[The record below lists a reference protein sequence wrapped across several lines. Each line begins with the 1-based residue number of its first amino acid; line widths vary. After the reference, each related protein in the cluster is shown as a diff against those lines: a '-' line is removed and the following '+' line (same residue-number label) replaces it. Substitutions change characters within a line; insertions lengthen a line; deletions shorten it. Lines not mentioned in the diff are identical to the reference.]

1 MESELVS
8 LQRRVA
14 ELEKA
19 LTIVTAQRKRPAPWP
34 AMAGAIGGALL
45 MAAAGA
51 RVFAQ
56 PGLPPPSKVTAP
68 FEVVD
73 GRGRTLF
80 KVQMSASGAGLALFY
95 DDTGQETAIVGRSTG
110 SEKPAFQVVRKGVM
124 VAGLGAW
131 EDGGGVLALYD
142 NSGVLSASIGTAA
155 SSGAG
160 VMRVFSKGAPRIELG
175 VANGS
180 DSGSMSL
187 YSKSKAET
195 IIVGDAG
202 IRQTNARGNPAA
214 QFGVDDN
221 SNGYVMAANPG
232 GLFLSRLGVASNGSS
247 GRVEVS
253 GGGEIKV
260 LMGVLD
266 NGKGDLCST
275 GSPGKQVCMS
285 GLAVKTLTPY

>member
-1 MESELVS
+1 MEPELVN

-19 LTIVTAQRKRPAPWP
+19 LIQVSAHRRRPAMW
-34 AMAGAIGGALL
+34 AATAGVVAGALV

-56 PGLPPPSKVTAP
+56 PGITPTKVTAP

-73 GRGRTLF
+73 TKGRTLF
-80 KVQMSASGAGLALFY
+80 KVQMSASGAGLGLFF
-95 DDTGQETAIVGRSTG
+95 DEAGEEAAVVGKASG
-110 SEKPAFQVVRKGVM
+110 SDKPAFQVVRKGVM

-131 EDGGGVLALYD
+131 ENGGGGLSLYSATGVLAAD
-142 NSGVLSASIGTAA
+142 IGASRSGDAGLVRVLSNGT
-155 SSGAG
+155 
-160 VMRVFSKGAPRIELG
+160 RRIEMG
-175 VANGS
+175 VANQS
-180 DSGSMSL
+180 ESGSMSL
-187 YSKSKAET
+187 FSKTKAET

-202 IRQTNARGNPAA
+202 VRQTNAQGLPAA

-221 SNGYVMAANPG
+221 SNGYVMAANRG
-232 GLFLSRLGVASNGSS
+232 GTFLSRLGVASSGSS

-260 LMGVLD
+260 LMGMLD
-266 NGKGDLCST
+266 NGKGDLCAT
-275 GSPGKQVCMS
+275 GSPGKQVCLS
-285 GLAVKTLTPY
+285 GLAVKTMTPY

>member
-1 MESELVS
+1 MEPELVN

-19 LTIVTAQRKRPAPWP
+19 LIQVSAHRRRPAMW
-34 AMAGAIGGALL
+34 AATAGAVAGVLV

-56 PGLPPPSKVTAP
+56 PGITPTKVTAP

-73 GRGRTLF
+73 TKGRTLF

-95 DDTGQETAIVGRSTG
+95 DDAGQETAIVGRATG
-110 SEKPAFQVVRKGVM
+110 SDKPEFQVVRKGVL

-131 EDGGGVLALYD
+131 ENGGGHLSMYD
-142 NSGVLSASIGTAA
+142 NTGVLEATIGAA
-155 SSGAG
+155 PSGGAG

-175 VANGS
+175 VANVS
-180 DSGSMSL
+180 DAGSMSL
-187 YSKSKAET
+187 FSKTKAET
-195 IIVGDAG
+195 IVVGDVG
-202 IRQTNARGNPAA
+202 IRQTNAQGLPAA

-221 SNGYVMAANPG
+221 SNGYVMAANRG
-232 GLFLSRLGVASNGSS
+232 GTFLSKLSVAANGSS

-266 NGKGDLCST
+266 NGKGDLCAT

>member
-1 MESELVS
+1 MEPELVN

-19 LTIVTAQRKRPAPWP
+19 LIQVSAHRGRPARW
-34 AMAGAIGGALL
+34 AATAGAVAGALV
-45 MAAAGA
+45 MAAASA

-95 DDTGQETAIVGRSTG
+95 DDTGEETAIIGRATG
-110 SEKPAFQVVRKGVM
+110 SDKPDFQVVRKGVL

-131 EDGGGVLALYD
+131 ENGGGVLALYD
-142 NSGVLSASIGTAA
+142 KTGVLSASIGTAA

-160 VMRVFSKGAPRIELG
+160 VMRVFNKGTPRIELG
-175 VANGS
+175 VAKGS
-180 DSGSMSL
+180 ESGSMSL
-187 YSKSKAET
+187 FSKSKAET
-195 IIVGDAG
+195 ILVGDAG
-202 IRQTNARGNPAA
+202 IRQTNAQGNPAA

-232 GLFLSRLGVASNGSS
+232 GLFLSKLGVASNGSS

-266 NGKGDLCST
+266 NGKGDLCAT
-275 GSPGKQVCMS
+275 GSPGKQACIS

>member
-1 MESELVS
+1 MEPELVN

-19 LTIVTAQRKRPAPWP
+19 LIQVPAHRRRPAMW
-34 AMAGAIGGALL
+34 AATAGAVAGALV

-56 PGLPPPSKVTAP
+56 PGITPTKVTAP

-73 GRGRTLF
+73 TRGRTLF

-95 DDTGQETAIVGRSTG
+95 DDAGQETAIVGRATG
-110 SEKPAFQVVRKGVM
+110 SDKPEFQVVRKGVL

-131 EDGGGVLALYD
+131 EDGGGHLSIYD
-142 NSGVLSASIGTAA
+142 NTGVLEATIGAAA
-155 SSGAG
+155 SGGAG

-175 VANGS
+175 VANVS
-180 DSGSMSL
+180 DAGSMSL
-187 YSKSKAET
+187 FSKTKAET

-202 IRQTNARGNPAA
+202 VRQTNAQGLPAA

-221 SNGYVMAANPG
+221 SNGYVMSANRG
-232 GLFLSRLGVASNGSS
+232 GTFLSKLGVAPNGSS
-247 GRVEVS
+247 GRVEIS

-266 NGKGDLCST
+266 NGKGDLCAT
-275 GSPGKQVCMS
+275 GSPGKQVCVS
-285 GLAVKTLTPY
+285 GLAVKTMTPY

>member
-1 MESELVS
+1 MWP
-8 LQRRVA
+8 
-14 ELEKA
+14 A
-19 LTIVTAQRKRPAPWP
+19 LTG
-34 AMAGAIGGALL
+34 AMAGALV

-80 KVQMSASGAGLALFY
+80 KVQMSASGAGLGLFF
-95 DDTGQETAIVGRSTG
+95 DDTGQEAAIIGTASG

-131 EDGGGVLALYD
+131 ENGSGVLALYD
-142 NSGVLSASIGTAA
+142 NTGVLSASIGTAA
-155 SSGAG
+155 SSSAG

-175 VANGS
+175 VAKGS
-180 DSGSMSL
+180 ESGSMSV
-187 YSKSKAET
+187 YGKGKAET
-195 IIVGDAG
+195 IIVGDVG
-202 IRQTNARGNPAA
+202 IRQTNPQGLPSA

-221 SNGYVMAANPG
+221 NNGYVMAANPG
-232 GLFLSRLGVASNGSS
+232 GTFLSRLGLASDGSS

-260 LMGVLD
+260 LMAIRD
-266 NGKGDLCST
+266 NGKGDVCAN
-275 GSPGKQVCMS
+275 GSPGKQVCLS
-285 GLAVKTLTPY
+285 GLAIKTLTPF

>member
-1 MESELVS
+1 MEPELVN

-19 LTIVTAQRKRPAPWP
+19 LIQVSAHRRRPAMW
-34 AMAGAIGGALL
+34 AATAGAVAGALV

-56 PGLPPPSKVTAP
+56 PGITPTKVTAP

-73 GRGRTLF
+73 TRGRTLF

-95 DDTGQETAIVGRSTG
+95 DDAGQETAIVGRATG
-110 SEKPAFQVVRKGVM
+110 SDKPEFQVVRKGVL

-131 EDGGGVLALYD
+131 ENGGGHLSMYD
-142 NSGVLSASIGTAA
+142 NTGVLEATFGAA
-155 SSGAG
+155 PSGGAG

-175 VANGS
+175 VANVS
-180 DSGSMSL
+180 DAGSMSL
-187 YSKSKAET
+187 FSKTKAET

-202 IRQTNARGNPAA
+202 VRQTNAQGLPAA
-214 QFGVDDN
+214 QLGVDDN
-221 SNGYVMAANPG
+221 SNGYVMAANRG
-232 GLFLSRLGVASNGSS
+232 GAFLSKLGVASNGSS

-266 NGKGDLCST
+266 NGKGDLCAT
-275 GSPGKQVCMS
+275 ASPGKQVCVS
-285 GLAVKTLTPY
+285 GLAVKALIPY

>member
-1 MESELVS
+1 MDSELVS
-8 LQRRVA
+8 LQRRVE

-19 LTIVTAQRKRPAPWP
+19 LIQVTVQRRRRLSWP
-34 AMAGAIGGALL
+34 AIAGALV

-80 KVQMSASGAGLALFY
+80 KVQMSASGAGLGLFF
-95 DDTGQETAIVGRSTG
+95 DDGGQEAAIIGKASG
-110 SEKPAFQVVRKGVM
+110 SDKPTFQVVRKGVM
-124 VAGLGAW
+124 VAGLGTS
-131 EDGGGVLALYD
+131 EGGGGGDLALYD
-142 NSGVLSASIGTAA
+142 STGRMTTTITSASGDAG
-155 SSGAG
+155 SGLIR
-160 VMRVFSKGAPRIELG
+160 VMSKGIPRIEMG
-175 VANGS
+175 IAKQS
-180 DSGSMSL
+180 ESGSMSL
-187 YSKSKAET
+187 FSKSKAQT

-202 IRQTNARGNPAA
+202 IRQTNAQGNPAA

-232 GLFLSRLGVASNGSS
+232 GTFLSRLGVASNGSS

-253 GGGEIKV
+253 SGGEVKV

-266 NGKGDLCST
+266 SGKGDLCAT

-285 GLAVKTLTPY
+285 GLAVKSLIPY